1 MQKTKHILAT
11 DLDGTLVG
19 DPDGLQQLLEFYE
32 EQVYDVSLIY
42 ITGRYFDSALSLIEE
57 ENLPVPDI
65 LVTDVGSSIYIG
77 NSFDKDLEWQKRI
90 KANWMPDEIHAIAA
104 TVPGLTKQPMFLENR
119 CSYYVADEKPVEEFR
134 NKLAASGIP
143 HKLIFS
149 GGKDV
154 DIVPEES
161 GKGRAL
167 QYLLAKYKV
176 EDAKLLVAGDS
187 GNDLEMLTL
196 GFPSVIVGN
205 AQPELLESDEHPRI
219 FRAKKG
225 FAGGIH
231 EAWTHFHSE

>member
-1 MQKTKHILAT
+1 MLAT

-167 QYLLAKYKV
+167 QYLLDKYKV

>member
-65 LVTDVGSSIYIG
+65 LVTDVGSSIYVG
-77 NSFDKDLEWQKRI
+77 NSFAKDLEWQKRI
-90 KANWMPDEIHAIAA
+90 KANWMPEEIHAIAA

-134 NKLAASGIP
+134 NKLTASGIP

-154 DIVPEES
+154 DIVPMES

-167 QYLLAKYKV
+167 QYLLDKYKV

>member
-1 MQKTKHILAT
+1 M
-11 DLDGTLVG
+11 G

-167 QYLLAKYKV
+167 QYLLDKYKV

>member
-57 ENLPVPDI
+57 EKLPVPDI

-134 NKLAASGIP
+134 NKLASSGIP

-167 QYLLAKYKV
+167 QYLLDKYKV

>member
-119 CSYYVADEKPVEEFR
+119 CSYYVSDEKPVEEFR

-167 QYLLAKYKV
+167 QYLLDKYKV

>member
-1 MQKTKHILAT
+1 MQIAKHILAT

-19 DPDGLQQLLEFYE
+19 DSEGLEQLLEYYE

-42 ITGRYFDSALSLIEE
+42 ITGRYYESALSLIKT
-57 ENLPVPDI
+57 ENLPIPDI
-65 LVTDVGSSIYIG
+65 LVTDVGTSIYIG
-77 NSFDKDLEWQKRI
+77 ESFEKDLEWEQRM
-90 KANWMPDEIHAIAA
+90 KANWMPDQIEAIAS
-104 TVPGLTKQPMFLENR
+104 TIPGLTKQPLQLENR
-119 CSYYVADEKPVEEFR
+119 CSYYVDEVQPVEEFTR
-134 NKLAASGIP
+134 KLAAFDIP

-149 GGKDV
+149 GGRDV

-161 GKGRAL
+161 GKGQAL

-176 EDAKLLVAGDS
+176 QDANLLVAGDS

-205 AQPELLESDEHPRI
+205 AQPELLESEAHPLI

-231 EAWTHFHSE
+231 EAWTHFHSK

>member
-143 HKLIFS
+143 YKLIFS

-167 QYLLAKYKV
+167 QYLLDKYKV

>member
-167 QYLLAKYKV
+167 QYLLDKYKV

>member
-42 ITGRYFDSALSLIEE
+42 ITGRYFDSALSLIKE

-167 QYLLAKYKV
+167 QYLLDKYKV

>member
-42 ITGRYFDSALSLIEE
+42 ITGRYFDSALSLIKE

-134 NKLAASGIP
+134 NKLASSGIP

-167 QYLLAKYKV
+167 QYLLDKYKV

>member
-1 MQKTKHILAT
+1 VQKTKHILAT

-65 LVTDVGSSIYIG
+65 LVTDVGSSIYVG
-77 NSFDKDLEWQKRI
+77 NSFDKDWEWQKRI
-90 KANWMPDEIHAIAA
+90 KANWMPEEIHAIAA

-154 DIVPEES
+154 DIVPVES

-167 QYLLAKYKV
+167 QYLLDKYKV

>member
-167 QYLLAKYKV
+167 QYLLDKYKV

-231 EAWTHFHSE
+231 EAWTHFHSK

>member
-1 MQKTKHILAT
+1 MLAT

-42 ITGRYFDSALSLIEE
+42 ITGRYFDSALSLIKE

-134 NKLAASGIP
+134 NKLASSGIP

-167 QYLLAKYKV
+167 QYLLDKYKV

-231 EAWTHFHSE
+231 EAWTHFHSD

>member
-1 MQKTKHILAT
+1 VQKTKHILAT

-57 ENLPVPDI
+57 ENLPIPDI
-65 LVTDVGSSIYIG
+65 LVTDVGSSIYTG

-134 NKLAASGIP
+134 NKLTASGIP

-167 QYLLAKYKV
+167 QYLLDKYKV

>member
-42 ITGRYFDSALSLIEE
+42 ITGRYFDSALSLIKE

-90 KANWMPDEIHAIAA
+90 KANWMPDKIHAIAA

-134 NKLAASGIP
+134 NKLASSGIP

-167 QYLLAKYKV
+167 QYLLDKYKV

>member
-1 MQKTKHILAT
+1 MKEAKHILAT

-19 DPDGLQQLLEFYE
+19 DPESLQQLLKFYD

-42 ITGRYFDSALSLIEE
+42 ITGRYCDSALSLIET
-57 ENLPVPDI
+57 ENLPIPDI
-65 LVTDVGSSIYIG
+65 LVTDVGTSIYIG
-77 NSFDKDLEWQKRI
+77 EKFEKDLEWEKRM
-90 KANWMPDEIHAIAA
+90 KENWMPDEIDALASSI
-104 TVPGLTKQPMFLENR
+104 PGLTKQPMILENR
-119 CSYYVADEKPVEEFR
+119 CSYYVSEIQPVEEFKR
-134 NKLAASGIP
+134 KLAVSAIP

-154 DIVPEES
+154 DIVPKGS
-161 GKGRAL
+161 GKGQAL
-167 QYLLAKYKV
+167 QYILKKYNIK
-176 EDAKLLVAGDS
+176 DPNLLVAGDS

-205 AQPELLESDEHPRI
+205 AQPELLESEAHPMI

-231 EAWTHFHSE
+231 EAWAHFHSK

>member
-65 LVTDVGSSIYIG
+65 LVTDVGSSIYVG

-90 KANWMPDEIHAIAA
+90 KANWMPEEIHAIAA

-119 CSYYVADEKPVEEFR
+119 CSYYVSDEKPVEEFR

-154 DIVPEES
+154 DIVPMES

-167 QYLLAKYKV
+167 QYLLDKYKV

>member
-167 QYLLAKYKV
+167 QYLLDKYKV

-219 FRAKKG
+219 FRSKKG

>member
-134 NKLAASGIP
+134 NKLASSGIP

-167 QYLLAKYKV
+167 QYLLDKYKV

>member
-42 ITGRYFDSALSLIEE
+42 ITGRYFDSALSLIKE

-134 NKLAASGIP
+134 NKLASSGIP

-167 QYLLAKYKV
+167 QYLLDKYKV

-231 EAWTHFHSE
+231 EAWTHFHSD

>member
-1 MQKTKHILAT
+1 MQKAKHILAT

-19 DPDGLQQLLEFYE
+19 DPEGLQQLLEFYE

-42 ITGRYFDSALSLIEE
+42 ITGRYFNSALSLLKE
-57 ENLPVPDI
+57 ENLPIPDI
-65 LVTDVGSSIYIG
+65 LVTDVGSSIYVG
-77 NSFDKDLEWQKRI
+77 ASFDQDLEWEKRMLV
-90 KANWMPDEIHAIAA
+90 NWKPEEIDAIAS
-104 TVPGLTKQPMFLENR
+104 TIPGLTKQPMFLEKR
-119 CSYYVADEKPVEEFR
+119 CSYYVTEAKPVEDFK

-154 DIVPEES
+154 DVVPEES

-167 QYLLAKYKV
+167 QYLLDKYEV
-176 EDAKLLVAGDS
+176 QDAKLLVAGDS

-205 AQPELLESDEHPRI
+205 AQPELLESEMHPRI